1 MSKTPLFTAK
11 PVVAAIAGIDFTFT
25 PSVMEANN
33 YINEMTLTDKIVPAY
48 NYLTRSVKTEQK
60 DQLKELLDNVPGLVQ
75 ELYQTVSSASK
86 GDIKI
91 TLKN

>member
-11 PVVAAIAGIDFTFT
+11 PVQLTIAGVDFTFA

-33 YINEMTLTDKIVPAY
+33 YINEMTITDKIVPAY
-48 NYLTRSVKTEQK
+48 NYLTRSVEAKQK
-60 DQLKELLDNVPGLVQ
+60 EQLKELLDNVPGLTQ
-75 ELYQTVSSASK
+75 ELYQTVSTAAK
-86 GDIKI
+86 GSITI